1 MNPVKAIGFNDFGW
15 SNRADNMQQDLTL
28 AQCKSKFRIFQV
40 GILES
45 QDSSRSK
52 CPGIPES
59 LAGLDGLQKN
69 GTKDNVFQSV
79 IDLEKL
85 SKMLIGAILKE
96 FRYVKY
102 FLLKL
107 VKN

>member
-1 MNPVKAIGFNDFGW
+1 M
-15 SNRADNMQQDLTL
+15 
-28 AQCKSKFRIFQV
+28 
-40 GILES
+40 
-45 QDSSRSK
+45 
-52 CPGIPES
+52 
-59 LAGLDGLQKN
+59 DGLQKN

-85 SKMLIGAILKE
+85 SKMLIGAILKG